1 MYILCRNFCFPQREL
16 ELFKVKRND
25 FIASAPVSHHLL
37 YTSEEEET
45 KKRQHAK
52 DPVTSKLCVCART
65 HVQRYRH
72 TKAFHLTPISFFKF
86 LFIFER
92 ERESASREGA
102 EEDRVRTPSR
112 LHTVSGKPDVGL
124 KPMNCE
130 IMTCTK
136 VRPLAN

>member
-1 MYILCRNFCFPQREL
+1 M
-16 ELFKVKRND
+16 
-25 FIASAPVSHHLL
+25 
-37 YTSEEEET
+37 
-45 KKRQHAK
+45 
-52 DPVTSKLCVCART
+52 CART

-72 TKAFHLTPISFFKF
+72 TKAFKF

-112 LHTVSGKPDVGL
+112 LHTVSGEPDAGL